1 MNSRSTGALA
11 VVVSSTLAPIGIAA
25 LVLGLPASRLA
36 FAVAVGVA
44 LLLAFAMWALWRR
57 ADRRRVELESALLNE
72 RERARSAREQAWQ
85 NAFLGQV
92 VEELR
97 AFQDED
103 DLWSAATT
111 ALGRVLEA
119 SRVVAYEKDSR
130 GVYRLRAQFA
140 SDGVPPLDEGS
151 SIPTSVVQDRELQ
164 ARIARSDLGV
174 EEDPELRALAA
185 GLRLRSLVV
194 VPVERESRER
204 AAIAIHHCEAPQKW
218 TEGERRFLQRL
229 AEHVA
234 GVLDR
239 AKLSRRLSY
248 EADVR
253 LGLLR
258 LAQALAA
265 LRDSSSVVEVAV
277 SLGAPLARATVSA
290 VLVEDDRGGFRVA
303 ASSGLAGRSGSL
315 SISAL
320 RPRLDEAIRE
330 RSKVSV
336 DAAGNPGMVFT
347 LVPMFCGRELMGVF
361 LFGCDASAPSPE
373 GLDLEA
379 AQSVAELAA
388 AAIENARLFESV
400 SSSASELRAH
410 WDDGSD
416 LALVL
421 DDSGAIVEANPAASR
436 ALGYTA
442 AELAGAKLD
451 ALLAAESAAVW
462 RKLEPALSRG
472 ARLRDQP
479 LKLRA
484 KDGTSIEVSANASA
498 AAGSGRIRLSIRDV
512 TEIRKLE
519 HQLRQSQKL
528 EVIGALAG
536 GIAHDF
542 NNVLGG
548 ILGYASLLRTYLK
561 DRPTAAKYVETI
573 ERAAVRGAELS
584 GRLLSASRKSPGHL
598 LPVNLNQVVDET
610 LELLAHTIPKGI
622 RIDMRLDPGL
632 HLMMADAS
640 QLQQIVLNLC
650 VNARDAMP
658 QGGLLSVSTRLLGG
672 AETGEPGTTGRR
684 VRLSVEDT
692 GVGMDAKTLARLFE
706 PFFSTK
712 GDAGTGLGLS
722 VVYGIVKSLGG
733 DVGVKS
739 SPGRGARFEVVLP
752 CRWAEE
758 SLVERQVEEA
768 ARGQGELILLVDDEK
783 VLRDLGRDILESQGY
798 RVATVASGEEALD
811 YLREARDVALVILD
825 VVMPGLGGNE
835 TYRRLRGFDRS
846 IPVLFSSGLT
856 AEQSVRDVLEEG
868 AAGFI
873 PKPYGIGDLTRAVSS
888 VLRRDNPT
896 LVH

>member
-11 VVVSSTLAPIGIAA
+11 VVVSSTLAAIPIVAGVFGAPTSIFAYA
-25 LVLGLPASRLA
+25 LVG
-36 FAVAVGVA
+36 AVFMA
-44 LLLAFAMWALWRR
+44 LFVLWRR
-57 ADRRRVELESALLNE
+57 ADRGRVELESALSSE

-103 DLWSAATT
+103 GLWSAATT
-111 ALGRVLEA
+111 ALGRALEA
-119 SRVVAYEKDSR
+119 SRVVAYEKDMR

-140 SDGVPPLDEGS
+140 GDGVAALDEAS

-164 ARIARSDLGV
+164 ARIARSDLAV

-185 GLRLRSLVV
+185 GLRVRSLVV
-194 VPVERESRER
+194 VPVEREGRER

-258 LAQALAA
+258 LAQSLAA

-277 SLGAPLARATVSA
+277 SVGAPLARATVSA
-290 VLVEDDRGGFRVA
+290 VLVEDARSGFRIA
-303 ASSGLAGRSGSL
+303 ASSGLAERSGSL
-315 SISAL
+315 SVSAL

-330 RSKVSV
+330 RSKVRFHT
-336 DAAGNPGMVFT
+336 AGSPGLALT

-388 AAIENARLFESV
+388 AAVGNARLFESV
-400 SSSASELRAH
+400 SFSASELRAH
-410 WDDGSD
+410 WDDGGD

-421 DDSGAIVEANPAASR
+421 DDSGAILEANPASIR

-451 ALLAAESAAVW
+451 SLLAPESAAAW
-462 RKLEPALSRG
+462 RNVEPALLRG
-472 ARLRDQP
+472 ERLRDQP

-484 KDGTSIEVSANASA
+484 KDGASVEVNANGSA
-498 AAGSGRIRLSIRDV
+498 AGASRRVRLSMRDV
-512 TEIRKLE
+512 TETRKLE

-528 EVIGALAG
+528 EVLGALAG
-536 GIAHDF
+536 GIVHDF

-548 ILGYASLLRTYLK
+548 ILGYASLLRTYVK

-584 GRLLSASRKSPGHL
+584 GRLLSASRKSPGQL
-598 LPVNLNQVVDET
+598 LPVNLNQVVEET

-622 RIDMRLDPGL
+622 RIDKRLDPGL

-658 QGGLLSVSTRLLGG
+658 EGGRLRVSTKLLGG
-672 AETGEPGTTGRR
+672 AETGEPGRPGRR
-684 VRLSVEDT
+684 ARLSVEDT

-712 GDAGTGLGLS
+712 GEAGTGLGLS
-722 VVYGIVKSLGG
+722 VVYEIVKSLGG

-783 VLRDLGRDILESQGY
+783 VLRDLGKDILESYGY
-798 RVATVASGEEALD
+798 RVATVSSGEEALD
-811 YLREARDVALVILD
+811 YLSDARDVALVILD
-825 VVMPGLGGNE
+825 VVMPGLGGSE
-835 TYRRLRGFDRS
+835 TYRRLRGFDRAT
-846 IPVLFSSGLT
+846 PVLFSSGLT
-856 AEQSVRDVLEEG
+856 AEHSVGDALEEG

-873 PKPYGIGDLTRAVSS
+873 PKPYSIGDLTRAVSS
-888 VLRRDNPT
+888 ILRRDNPT